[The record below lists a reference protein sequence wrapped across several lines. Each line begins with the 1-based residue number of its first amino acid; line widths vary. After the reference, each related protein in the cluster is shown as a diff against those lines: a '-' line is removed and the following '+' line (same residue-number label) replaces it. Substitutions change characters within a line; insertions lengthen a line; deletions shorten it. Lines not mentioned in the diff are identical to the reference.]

1 MGNSS
6 HASYAAPPQAVGP
19 SGPSGSYSAGAASF
33 QRPGN
38 EAQVQTI
45 YNQFLSIYYVSTCLG
60 LTFQYGRLVA
70 VEIFDQSKH
79 VLIFWSWIE
88 FFKSYHKSQALKY
101 ICGSCAAHT
110 WCGVGSSAASIAV
123 DTRAAEFV
131 ATRAAAAGDWTPEN
145 ACSW

>member
-1 MGNSS
+1 VGDQASHLAEYAHPSKLRKLEDGTSVLVMGNSS

-79 VLIFWSWIE
+79 VLIFWS
-88 FFKSYHKSQALKY
+88 
-101 ICGSCAAHT
+101 
-110 WCGVGSSAASIAV
+110 
-123 DTRAAEFV
+123 
-131 ATRAAAAGDWTPEN
+131 
-145 ACSW
+145 